1 MTPRHAEPHSPPS
14 NFARR
19 PRATEECRGC
29 SEKGVRSAQHTQVG
43 LCVPVGIQLEN
54 AEVGPTSGP
63 TWRLSHLW
71 VLMAVDQD
79 EMCVVLGHVIIFG
92 IVDGR

>member
-1 MTPRHAEPHSPPS
+1 M
-14 NFARR
+14 
-19 PRATEECRGC
+19 
-29 SEKGVRSAQHTQVG
+29 AQHTQVG

-71 VLMAVDQD
+71 VLVAVDQD
-79 EMCVVLGHVIIFG
+79 EMCVVLGHVAFRRQAPLS
-92 IVDGR
+92 VGRCLDHWKRVATVQR